1 MSSAW
6 VRIALLFAVVC
17 GPLCPALG
25 DQPCPS
31 LQGQLDGFTPTA
43 RSGQELPR
51 EGVFALELQ
60 PGEDVRYLSG
70 PGYVRGEG
78 GWGGVL
84 VMRRIPSG
92 TYRILLS
99 AAADLE
105 LVQNYV
111 SLPLQ
116 ECPGEDYGY
125 IVAINEG
132 PVMLQLRAASVPI
145 LNIAF
150 LRR

>member
-1 MSSAW
+1 M
-6 VRIALLFAVVC
+6 
-17 GPLCPALG
+17 
-25 DQPCPS
+25 
-31 LQGQLDGFTPTA
+31 DGYTPTA

-78 GWGGVL
+78 GFGGVL
-84 VMRRIPSG
+84 VMRRIPRG

-111 SLPLQ
+111 ALPLR
-116 ECPGEDYGY
+116 ECQGEDYGY
-125 IVAINEG
+125 TVAVDEG
-132 PVMLQLRAASVPI
+132 AVVLQLRAASVPV

-150 LRR
+150 LRI